1 MMETSTRA
9 NRSSEFGRVQAERVN
24 LAENPSEAAR

>member
-1 MMETSTRA
+1 MMETSTQA
-9 NRSSEFGRVQAERVN
+9 NRSSEFGMVEAKRVN